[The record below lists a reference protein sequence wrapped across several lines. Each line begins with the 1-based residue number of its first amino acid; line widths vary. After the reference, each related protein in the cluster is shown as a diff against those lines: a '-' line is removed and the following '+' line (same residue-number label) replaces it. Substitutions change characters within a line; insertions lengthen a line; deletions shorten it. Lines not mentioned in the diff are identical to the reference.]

1 MLGPILLYYY
11 SVSSANSL
19 FPLTSDKARK
29 LGVTVKQAESDAWF
43 KALEKKNSQ
52 HQTFTEFKRVGDF
65 NDNENPLCICMIVVL
80 S

>member
-1 MLGPILLYYY
+1 MKTVHCQLTLNPLETHFHWNLMLGPILLYYY

-52 HQTFTEFKRVGDF
+52 HQTFT
-65 NDNENPLCICMIVVL
+65 
-80 S
+80 